1 MTEVQECTDV
11 QRMGQMSGH
20 IIHVL
25 QSLRCA
31 K

>member
-11 QRMGQMSGH
+11 QRMGQMGGH
-20 IIHVL
+20 SIHVL
-25 QSLRCA
+25 QSLRCD

>member
-11 QRMGQMSGH
+11 QRMGQMGGH
-20 IIHVL
+20 SIHVL
-25 QSLRCA
+25 KSLRCA